1 MSTTVTMLTDGAAL
15 NFTGSKVRG
24 DGYYNFNDGLHTI
37 AIDVHDFKGRIYVQG
52 TLSTNP
58 VEADWFDIQLASG
71 TDYIQYPAD
80 PNSLL
85 GGGTN
90 GDSVNKGFTF
100 QGNFV
105 YLRGKVDRTWID
117 PTPDLVNVGVVNK
130 IQLNI

>member
-1 MSTTVTMLTDGAAL
+1 MLTDGAAL

-24 DGYYNFNDGLHTI
+24 DGYYNYNDGLHTI
-37 AIDVHDFKGRIYVQG
+37 AIDVQDFKGRIYVQG

-58 VEADWFDIQLASG
+58 TEADWFDIQLASS
-71 TDYIQYPAD
+71 TDYVQYPVD
-80 PNSLL
+80 PLDL
-85 GGGTN
+85 QGGGTN
-90 GDSVNKGFTF
+90 GDTVTNGYTF